1 MIRIVVR
8 WTTTGQPI
16 LTVMAP
22 VIPESS
28 DAGEALSHRA
38 EDAVHSHG
46 ASRPSPAGDSVT
58 APNTAKRM
66 TVLQATFI
74 GVGSMVGAGIFA
86 LLGAA
91 GAVAG
96 SAVWLSF
103 LIAGSIAGL
112 QGYSFAKLGALYP
125 SGGGLLTYLSRGF
138 GEGHI
143 AGIGAWLFFTAGSIV
158 VAMIAS
164 SFGGYAS
171 SVVAGGDPSWA
182 KVLGVL
188 LILVMTALNA
198 VGSTAVARVQSILV
212 TLVLAI
218 LVVFAAVT
226 IVNFDPMLLAPSSY
240 PGLREII
247 ASVALTFFAF
257 LGFGVI
263 TFTAKDLSNPARQ
276 LPLAI
281 YFALVIATTVYVA
294 VSIGVFGTLTADQV
308 VDYGA
313 TAIAEAAKP
322 TLGQAGYILMVI
334 TALLSTTGAVN
345 AGLYPSIGMTRNLAS
360 IGQFP
365 PVFGRSVGRFPVGLL
380 VMAAFASVLVVWFD
394 LTSIASIGSAVALI
408 VFSTVTVGHLRLYR
422 KTGANIVVLVIALIA
437 TLGTLIIF
445 CTTTLVNEPA
455 TAIALVVI
463 VALAITVDLLWK
475 RIKKDREV
483 SLDTNQHDV

>member
-1 MIRIVVR
+1 M
-8 WTTTGQPI
+8 
-16 LTVMAP
+16 TV
-22 VIPESS
+22 
-28 DAGEALSHRA
+28 
-38 EDAVHSHG
+38 
-46 ASRPSPAGDSVT
+46 
-58 APNTAKRM
+58 PNVAKTRM

-103 LIAGSIAGL
+103 LLAGAIAGL

-158 VAMIAS
+158 VGMIAS
-164 SFGGYAS
+164 AFGGYAS
-171 SVVAGGDPSWA
+171 SVVAAGDPFWA
-182 KVLGVL
+182 KALGVL
-188 LILVMTALNA
+188 LIVGMTGLNA
-198 VGSTAVARVQSILV
+198 VGSRAVARVQSLLV
-212 TLVLAI
+212 TLVLVI
-218 LVVFAAVT
+218 LVMFAAAT
-226 IVNFDPMLLAPSSY
+226 IVDLDPALLAPSGY

-263 TFTAKDLSNPARQ
+263 TFTAKDLQNPARQ
-276 LPLAI
+276 LPRAI
-281 YFALVIATTVYVA
+281 YFALSIATAVYVA

-308 VDYGA
+308 VAYGP

-322 TLGQAGYILMVI
+322 TLGQAGYVLMVI

-345 AGLYPSIGMTRNLAS
+345 AGLYPSIGLTRDLAAS
-360 IGQFP
+360 GQFP
-365 PVFGRSVGRFPVGLL
+365 PVLGRSVGRFPVGLL
-380 VMAAFASVLVVWFD
+380 VMAAFAGVLVVGFD
-394 LTSIASIGSAVALI
+394 LTSIASIGSAVALL
-408 VFSTVTVGHLRLYR
+408 VFSAVTVGHFRLYR
-422 KTGANIVVLVIALIA
+422 KTGASIVVLAIALVA

-445 CTTTLVNEPA
+445 CTTTLVDEPA

-463 VALAITVDLLWK
+463 VALAVVIDLLWK
-475 RIKKDREV
+475 RTRSRREPGR
-483 SLDTNQHDV
+483 SAA

>member
-1 MIRIVVR
+1 MGDVE
-8 WTTTGQPI
+8 G
-16 LTVMAP
+16 
-22 VIPESS
+22 
-28 DAGEALSHRA
+28 G
-38 EDAVHSHG
+38 AV
-46 ASRPSPAGDSVT
+46 AADT
-58 APNTAKRM
+58 QKRM

-103 LIAGSIAGL
+103 LIAGAIAGL
-112 QGYSFAKLGALYP
+112 QGYSFAKLGTTYP
-125 SGGGLLTYLSRGF
+125 SGGGLLTYLSKGF

-171 SVVAGGDPSWA
+171 SVVAGGDAGWA
-182 KVLGVL
+182 KVLGVA
-188 LILVMTALNA
+188 LIVVMSCLNA
-198 VGSTAVARVQSILV
+198 VGSTAVAKVQSILV
-212 TLVLAI
+212 TVVLAI

-226 IVNFDPMLLAPSSY
+226 IVNLDPALLAPADY
-240 PGLREII
+240 PGLQQII

-263 TFTAKDLSNPARQ
+263 TFTAKDLPNPKRQ
-276 LPLAI
+276 LPRAI
-281 YFALVIATTVYVA
+281 YFALAIATTVYVA
-294 VSIGVFGTLTADQV
+294 VSLGVFGTLTADQV
-308 VDYGA
+308 VEYGA

-322 TLGQAGYILMVI
+322 TLGQAGYVLMVI

-345 AGLYPSIGMTRNLAS
+345 AGLYPSIGMTRHLAS

-365 PVFGRSVGRFPVGLL
+365 PVFSRSIARFPVGLI
-380 VMAAFASVLVVWFD
+380 VMGVFAGVLVVWFD
-394 LTSIASIGSAVALI
+394 LTSIASIGSAVALL
-408 VFSTVTVGHLRLYR
+408 VFSTVTVGHFRLYR
-422 KTGANIVVLVIALIA
+422 ETGASIVVLIVALIA
-437 TLGTLIIF
+437 TLGTFIVF

-455 TAIALVVI
+455 TAIALVAILV
-463 VALAITVDLLWK
+463 LAVLVDLIWK
-475 RIKKDREV
+475 RIRSTREAASDR
-483 SLDTNQHDV
+483 SSQDA